1 VKKLVI
7 YSTLSAVLCGAS
19 LILIPQMGGAQT
31 AQAQSSAASQPHM
44 IALIDMAEVFKNYK
58 KFEVMRESLK
68 TEITASEDEMK
79 KEITTLQDLQ
89 AKLQK
94 LEESSPAYAATEKEL
109 ASKAADLE
117 AVRKVKQ
124 RDFLRKESKIYKA
137 IYMEATEA
145 VSKYADYY
153 KYTLVLRFNRT
164 DISENDDA
172 KKVIDGMNKQVV
184 YYRPEHD
191 ITDAVLKYLNDRYAR
206 EVSAS
211 AAGTGAPKR

>member
-7 YSTLSAVLCGAS
+7 YSTLSAVLCGAG
-19 LILIPQMGGAQT
+19 LFLVPPMGGAQT
-31 AQAQSSAASQPHM
+31 AHAQNSPSQPHM

-58 KFEVMRESLK
+58 KFETMRESLK
-68 TEITASEDEMK
+68 TEITASEEEMK
-79 KEITTLQDLQ
+79 KEITVLQDLQ
-89 AKLQK
+89 ARLQK
-94 LEESSPAYAATEKEL
+94 LEESSPEYARTEKEL
-109 ASKAADLE
+109 ASKAAELE
-117 AVRKVKQ
+117 GVRKVKQ
-124 RDFLRKESKIYKA
+124 REFLRKESTIYKA

-164 DISENDDA
+164 DLSENDDA

-191 ITDAVLKYLNDRYAR
+191 ITDAVLKYLNDRYTR
-206 EVSAS
+206 EVSAAS
-211 AAGTGAPKR
+211 GGAGTRQ